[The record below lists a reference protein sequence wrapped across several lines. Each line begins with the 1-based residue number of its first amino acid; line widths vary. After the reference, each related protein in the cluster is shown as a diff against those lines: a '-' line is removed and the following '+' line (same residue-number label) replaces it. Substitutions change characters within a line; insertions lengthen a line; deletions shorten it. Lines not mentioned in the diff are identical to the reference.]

1 MQLPA
6 RGYLGTLM
14 MDKEI
19 TSRLEH
25 LSETTENYLKRIYFL
40 TSKKKEARM
49 SEIAKSMN
57 RSLSSVT
64 EAVQRLAKEGFLNY
78 EKYGKVTFTSMGE
91 ELAKNIHENFSLMN
105 DLLQTLGIPEDT
117 SIIDACAMEHD
128 ISENTMHTISEFI
141 DFIKNDPEALQ
152 MMEKFKA
159 RFQ

>member
-1 MQLPA
+1 
-6 RGYLGTLM
+6 M

-19 TSRLEH
+19 MSGLEN

-40 TSKKKEARM
+40 TSKKKQARM

-78 EKYGKVTFTSMGE
+78 EKYGKVTFTPKGE
-91 ELAKNIHENFSLMN
+91 EIAKNIQENFSLMN

-128 ISENTMHTISEFI
+128 ISETTMDTISEFI
-141 DFIKNDPEALQ
+141 EFIKDDLEASE
-152 MMEKFKA
+152 MMKKFKA
-159 RFQ
+159 RLK

>member
-1 MQLPA
+1 
-6 RGYLGTLM
+6 M

-19 TSRLEH
+19 ISGLEN

-40 TSKKKEARM
+40 TSKKKQARM

-78 EKYGKVTFTSMGE
+78 EKYGKVTFTLRGE
-91 ELAKNIHENFSLMN
+91 EIAKNIHENFSLMN

-128 ISENTMHTISEFI
+128 ISETTMDTISEFI
-141 DFIKNDPEALQ
+141 GFIKDDPEASQ
-152 MMEKFKA
+152 MMKKFKA
-159 RFQ
+159 RLK